1 MARNIA
7 PKRLPKRFVFNIVLA
22 ILSAVVY
29 AAAYISPA
37 LHGWAGFAALLIPLF
52 ILMHGV
58 MFLHWLT
65 QKSWYLL
72 LSLAMLLLSYPFLE
86 SSFAFHGN
94 GQAPRQADSSFFR
107 VLSYN
112 VRVFNVYSHLQDKD
126 SASSK
131 AMINWVAEHE
141 AEIKC
146 LQELYNDD
154 SSTVFSTLRRISR
167 QGKYNYFL
175 TPVPHQNKNKGGY
188 FGLAIFSKY
197 PIIHS
202 GELAI
207 SPSKGNRSLFIDT
220 VIGSDTL
227 RVYNVHLQSMSIDEE
242 RLLRDESYQEAKNTY
257 RDLARR
263 LYKGFR
269 QRALQV
275 EALEQHIAESP
286 YPAIVC
292 GDFNDV
298 PYSYTYRRMRR
309 KLENAFERAGKG
321 FGFSYNGKLFF
332 LRIDHQFYD
341 SRLQIHSFHT
351 SRHVP
356 YSDHFPLSATYS
368 FR

>member
-1 MARNIA
+1 M
-7 PKRLPKRFVFNIVLA
+7 PKVSHNKIPKRFAFNILLA
-22 ILSAVVY
+22 VLSAAVY
-29 AAAYISPA
+29 AAAYVSPA
-37 LHGWAGFAALLIPLF
+37 EHAWAGFAALLIPLF

-72 LSLAMLLLSYPFLE
+72 LSLAMLVVSYPFLE
-86 SSFAFHGN
+86 STFAFHSSK
-94 GQAPRQADSSFFR
+94 AKPSPTDSSVFR

-202 GELAI
+202 GELNI
-207 SPSKGNRSLFIDT
+207 SQSKGNRFLFIDT
-220 VIGSDTL
+220 VIGKDTL

-242 RLLRDESYQEAKNTY
+242 RLLRDESYREAKNTY

-263 LYKGFR
+263 LYKGFQ
-269 QRALQV
+269 QRAIQI
-275 EALEQHIAESP
+275 EALERHIEASP
-286 YPAIVC
+286 YPVIVC
-292 GDFNDV
+292 GDLNDL
-298 PYSYTYRRMRR
+298 PYSYTYRRLRR
-309 KLENAFERAGKG
+309 KLENAFERAGNG
-321 FGFSYNGKLFF
+321 FGFTFNGRLFF
-332 LRIDHQFYD
+332 LRIDQQFYD
-341 SRLQIHSFHT
+341 SRLRIHHFQT

-356 YSDHFPLSATYS
+356 YSDHFPLVATYS
-368 FR
+368 F